1 MKMPQAA
8 RQQFDLLLTAPLQK
22 TNAHKKQIE
31 ALQATVSADPAAAE
45 VVGTV
50 AALLNR
56 VERKTSPLYVRLIHA
71 AALYVSAD
79 AVDWPLTRDVIS
91 AVAHSTKNFDLVH
104 PPLS

>member
-8 RQQFDLLLTAPLQK
+8 KPQFDRLLTTPLQK
-22 TNAHKKQIE
+22 INTHKKQIE
-31 ALQATVSADPAAAE
+31 ILQESISEDPLAVE
-45 VVGTV
+45 IVGTV

-71 AALYVSAD
+71 AVLYVSAD

-91 AVAHSTKNFDLVH
+91 AVAHSTKNFDLVMA
-104 PPLS
+104 